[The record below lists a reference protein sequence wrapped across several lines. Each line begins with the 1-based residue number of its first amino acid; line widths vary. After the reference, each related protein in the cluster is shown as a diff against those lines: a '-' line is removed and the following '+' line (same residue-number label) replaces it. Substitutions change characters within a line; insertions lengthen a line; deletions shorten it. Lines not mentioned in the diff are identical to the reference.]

1 MQVWGIGASIPRVV
15 RLRRIVELRGCRSKQ
30 AVPYR
35 DSLSASGTLGSRVA
49 GHGGGDMRRA
59 RIIGMSLVVVF
70 AISAISAAAASAERP
85 EFGRCLKVAPKS
97 LSNFDSAKCAK
108 TAGEDAGT
116 EAEKLKKGNYEW
128 LPGPG
133 ANSKF
138 TLARIGASTRVL
150 ETIGGTPLICSGGTG
165 SGQYTGPKSVG
176 NVVLTLTGCETGSL
190 KCNSAGQPSG
200 TAVFGPLEG
209 ALGIVKKGETPA
221 QDKIGLDLFSGAK
234 EGLVVHVDCA
244 GLSISVQ
251 GSVIVPVMANSMKL
265 TATLKFKQAK
275 GKQKPEQFEGQPRDV
290 LEWNTD
296 GGPFEQAGMGFEAAQ
311 TNEEKIEIN
320 TVL

>member
-1 MQVWGIGASIPRVV
+1 MG
-15 RLRRIVELRGCRSKQ
+15 
-30 AVPYR
+30 
-35 DSLSASGTLGSRVA
+35 
-49 GHGGGDMRRA
+49 RA
-59 RIIGMSLVVVF
+59 RVIGMSLFVVF
-70 AISAISAAAASAERP
+70 AISTAGSALAAAP
-85 EFGRCLKVAPKS
+85 EFGRCLKQASKS
-97 LSNFDSAKCAK
+97 LSNFDNAKCVKLAS
-108 TAGEDAGT
+108 EDAGT
-116 EAEKLKKGNYEW
+116 EAEKLKKGNFQW

-138 TLARIGASTRVL
+138 TLARTGASIRVL
-150 ETIGGTPLICSGGTG
+150 ETIGGTPLFCRAGTG
-165 SGQYTGPKSVG
+165 SGEYTGPKSVG

-209 ALGIVKKGETPA
+209 ALGIVKKGATPV

-234 EGLVVHVDCA
+234 EGLVTHVECA
-244 GLSISVQ
+244 GLQISVQ

-265 TATLKFKQAK
+265 NATLKFKQAK